1 MKSLIK
7 LMKKILLMPFPW
19 NIWVILLATINLL
32 GGVMF
37 FSTFE
42 GKLAIFAMMGAML
55 VMLIIFSKFG
65 FVRLLG
71 IGHII
76 FWVPFLIVCS
86 SKISIW
92 RQIDVNF
99 RNWLILVSVINFI
112 SLLIDFI
119 DVLRFYKGERE
130 EIL

>member
-1 MKSLIK
+1 MEY
-7 LMKKILLMPFPW
+7 MG
-19 NIWVILLATINLL
+19 NITSDNQSSRRCNI
-32 GGVMF
+32 

-76 FWVPFLIVCS
+76 FWVPFLIICS
-86 SKISIW
+86 FKISTW

-119 DVLRFYKGERE
+119 DVIRFYKGERE
-130 EIL
+130 ETL